1 MYNITES
8 VQAMLEQRKSEISN
22 CAAISESFADYVLS
36 EDATNIRIKV
46 NQIQENGTCSLEE
59 MNEIIT
65 MVRESNL
72 SISTQKNI
80 VSKVYEMWSNSM
92 DETAVTEGIFNFG
105 NSTNRFDG
113 DPVKNAEYIKLLND
127 MEAFITYMVD
137 VMEGDFAV
145 ADDILKLFEDTA
157 KKAKK
162 KEDIEKLLSSCLN
175 RMDKGNTV
183 YNSSTYR
190 KYYDL
195 YLKFN
200 KLSKSFNNRYSK
212 ITMAEKK
219 AVDSKLDQILEKL
232 SSGLIKDW
240 FEFEDIGNKTPKTDR
255 LNDAFLKI
263 KEVDRDSAVNLS
275 NRIISTLYKV
285 LANSWGQTIGNVR
298 YMRKILGIELEG
310 TAKWKIV
317 HKIFK

>member
-22 CAAISESFADYVLS
+22 CTVISESFGDYALS
-36 EDATNIRIKV
+36 EDATNIRAKV
-46 NQIQENGTCSLEE
+46 NQIHENGTCSLEE

-72 SISTQKNI
+72 SLASQKNI

-92 DETAVTEGIFNFG
+92 DETAVTEGIFNLG

-113 DPVKNAEYIKLLND
+113 DPAKNAEYIKLLND